1 MGITEI
7 LLLPRHIIMIYCHH
21 GHHHHWQ
28 ISMKERAT
36 VNIMKCNQVSVI
48 ILHPVTF
55 NPVMNFW
62 WTTNHFISKII
73 GWIGLIAYGMT
84 SSRKIMDLMFY
95 LMKMINRIY
104 CDISL
109 FLKRIENKK
118 RVSVMGMSTVIEMS
132 IVVRYYY
139 Y

>member
-1 MGITEI
+1 
-7 LLLPRHIIMIYCHH
+7 
-21 GHHHHWQ
+21 
-28 ISMKERAT
+28 MKERAT

-73 GWIGLIAYGMT
+73 GWIGLIAYVMK

-95 LMKMINRIY
+95 PMKMINRIY
-104 CDISL
+104 CDVSF
-109 FLKRIENKK
+109 FLKKIENKK
-118 RVSVMGMSTVIEMS
+118 KVLVTGMLTVIERS
-132 IVVRYYY
+132 TVVRYYY

>member
-1 MGITEI
+1 
-7 LLLPRHIIMIYCHH
+7 
-21 GHHHHWQ
+21 
-28 ISMKERAT
+28 MKERAT

-55 NPVMNFW
+55 NPVKNFW

-73 GWIGLIAYGMT
+73 GWIGLIAYGMK

-95 LMKMINRIY
+95 LMKMTNRIY
-104 CDISL
+104 CDIYPFSY
-109 FLKRIENKK
+109 KRIENKK

-132 IVVRYYY
+132 TVVRYYCY
-139 Y
+139 